1 MTDDQDQA
9 FDDAEEAAH
18 SGAVGLLETV
28 FNQIGMNAGAK
39 AVFGDPIEKNGR
51 TVIPVAQAVIG
62 TGGGGGSSD
71 KTGSGEGAGGGALTR
86 PLGYIEI
93 SDEGTVFVPL
103 RQPWQ
108 EPGLVLAY
116 SVLALVVLRTAVRL
130 IRNWPA
136 M

>member
-9 FDDAEEAAH
+9 FDEAEKASH
-18 SGAVGLLETV
+18 SGAAGLLENV
-28 FNQIGMNAGAK
+28 FDQIGMNAGAK
-39 AVFGDPIEKNGR
+39 AVFADPIERNGR
-51 TVIPVAQAVIG
+51 TVIPVAQAIVG
-62 TGGGGGSSD
+62 AGAGGGDSD
-71 KTGSGEGAGGGALTR
+71 EMGSGAGAGGGALTR

-93 SDEGTVFVPL
+93 SDAGTVFVPL

-130 IRNWPA
+130 IRN
-136 M
+136 

>member
-9 FDDAEEAAH
+9 FDEAEKASH

-39 AVFGDPIEKNGR
+39 AVFGDPIEKSGR

-62 TGGGGGSSD
+62 TGGGGGGGSSD

-130 IRNWPA
+130 IRN
-136 M
+136 